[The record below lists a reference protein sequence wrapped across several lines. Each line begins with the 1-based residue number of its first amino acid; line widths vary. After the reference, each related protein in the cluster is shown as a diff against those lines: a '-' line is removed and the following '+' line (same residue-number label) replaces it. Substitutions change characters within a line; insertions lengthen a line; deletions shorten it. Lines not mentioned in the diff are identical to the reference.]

1 MRAGINELKNEIIS
15 YYNNEYGFAPEK
27 KNVKI
32 IKADKEHCVFECN
45 GRIRGFDF
53 NVTIN
58 MGDIHEVPLA
68 PVESV

>member
-1 MRAGINELKNEIIS
+1 MRAGIEELKNEIIS
-15 YYNNEYGFAPEK
+15 YYNNEYGFAPAK

-45 GRIRGFDF
+45 GRLLGFDF

-58 MGDIHEVPLA
+58 MGNIHEVPIA
-68 PVESV
+68 TVESV